1 VPYYITDKSADC
13 PSWAVVKEDGELIAC
28 HASKESAIDQAL
40 AISLAEETEFVGERA
55 AVGQLKVGD
64 YVSWDLTNPKI
75 MAEVVM
81 IEGELA
87 GLEVYEL
94 EDDVYHST
102 DRLMIMNVF
111 KLIRVPRPEKISEEV
126 EMEEDYSEEDRE
138 EGTPAIILDVDN
150 TIIRG
155 GQINQQ
161 LVDYLDT
168 FDDTEMIII
177 TARLES
183 ERAET
188 EAELEGFD
196 YDQLLM
202 KPSADLNST
211 EFKRRTA
218 SELMNTYNLMIAID
232 DNNDILRAYRG
243 LGITAIHP
251 NEIPS
256 VPEEDRAEPDALEVG
271 DSVSWNSSG
280 GRARGVIERIER
292 NGRINVPDSDF
303 TITGTEDDPAALIR
317 VYRAGEEGLEPTD
330 TLVGHKFSTL
340 TKIEDL
346 DETRDVNLTPPAY
359 MRAAA
364 RRGLEYYREGKG
376 GDGLV
381 DRTIREARAMAEGN
395 VTADKWVRIRAWI
408 ARHLVDLDAPDA
420 NPSSD
425 NYPSAGVVAHLL
437 WGSGPSKSSARRTLK
452 YAEGVVARLEEENR
466 ASISQESEQMAKIEK
481 RTNEVQFE
489 LRAVEGGDGMTFTG
503 YAAVFNSPS
512 EPLPFIERIAP
523 GAFKRSLRARNDI
536 KLLWN
541 HDTGSVL
548 GSTRAGTLKLE
559 EDNYGLRVTA
569 VLPETTLG
577 KDVRTLVQRG
587 DVNAMSFGFSVPA
600 NGDSWNTEGT
610 ERTLRS
616 VRIHEVS
623 IVAFPAYSQTAGTAS
638 VRSFD
643 AVATRAEVD
652 ADQLADAM
660 LTIEDGKDLSKEQ
673 SELLTKVIQR
683 LTPQDDA
690 NGESEELT
698 ALELKKMKLEL
709 LMKRL

>member
-1 VPYYITDKSADC
+1 MPYYITDKSADC

-28 HASKESAIDQAL
+28 HDTKESAIDQAI
-40 AISLAEETEFVGERA
+40 AISIAEETEFVGERA
-55 AVGQLKVGD
+55 AVGELKVGD
-64 YVSWDLTNPKI
+64 WVSWNVRNPNVL
-75 MAEVVM
+75 AQVVM

-94 EDDVYHST
+94 EDEVFHST
-102 DRLMIMNVF
+102 SRLMIMNVF
-111 KLIRVPRPEKISEEV
+111 KLTRIQKPERISAEV
-126 EMEEDYSEEDRE
+126 EDVEDEEETQGNLPDNYR
-138 EGTPAIILDVDN
+138 PALSPD
-150 TIIRG
+150 
-155 GQINQQ
+155 
-161 LVDYLDT
+161 
-168 FDDTEMIII
+168 
-177 TARLES
+177 
-183 ERAET
+183 
-188 EAELEGFD
+188 
-196 YDQLLM
+196 
-202 KPSADLNST
+202 
-211 EFKRRTA
+211 
-218 SELMNTYNLMIAID
+218 
-232 DNNDILRAYRG
+232 
-243 LGITAIHP
+243 
-251 NEIPS
+251 
-256 VPEEDRAEPDALEVG
+256 VPE
-271 DSVSWNSSG
+271 
-280 GRARGVIERIER
+280 GRACG
-292 NGRINVPDSDF
+292 NCF
-303 TITGTEDDPAALIR
+303 
-317 VYRAGEEGLEPTD
+317 
-330 TLVGHKFSTL
+330 FF
-340 TKIEDL
+340 
-346 DETRDVNLTPPAY
+346 DETRINEDGDKAWCERWDAFVDGGNYCNAWQASDEVSEERQVNLEPPAY

-364 RRGLEYYREGKG
+364 RRGLEYYAEGKG

-381 DRTIREARAMAEGN
+381 DRTIREARAMAAGN

-408 ARHLVDLDAPDA
+408 ARHLGDLDSPDA

-437 WGSGPSKSSARRTLK
+437 WGSGPSKASARRALK

-481 RTNEVQFE
+481 RTNEVKFE
-489 LRAVEGGDGMTFTG
+489 LRAVENGDGMTFTG

-523 GAFKRSLRARNDI
+523 GAFKRSLKARNDI

-569 VLPETTLG
+569 VLPDTSLG
-577 KDVRTLVQRG
+577 RDVRTLVQRG

-600 NGDSWNTEGT
+600 NGDTWNAEGT

-623 IVAFPAYSQTAGTAS
+623 IVAFPAYQQTAGTAS

-652 ADQLADAM
+652 ADALADAM
-660 LTIEDGKDLSKEQ
+660 LAIEDGKDLSLEQ

-683 LTPQDDA
+683 LTPQEEA
-690 NGESEELT
+690 EAEEQSEDLT
-698 ALELKKMKLEL
+698 ALELKKKKFEL

>member
-1 VPYYITDKSADC
+1 MPYYITQESESC
-13 PSWAVVKEDGELIAC
+13 PAWAVEKEDGELVAC
-28 HASKESAIDQAL
+28 HDSKDSAIAQAI
-40 AISLAEETEFVGERA
+40 AISLSEDTEFVGERA
-55 AVGQLKVGD
+55 AVGQLQVGD
-64 YVSWDLTNPKI
+64 WVSWNERNPKVL
-75 MAEVVM
+75 AQVVM

-94 EDDVYHST
+94 EDEVYHST
-102 DRLMIMNVF
+102 NRLMIMNVF
-111 KLIRVPRPEKISEEV
+111 KLTRIQMPERISAEV
-126 EMEEDYSEEDRE
+126 EDAEEQDLEEE
-138 EGTPAIILDVDN
+138 TEGNLPDNYRPALAPDVPEGRACGNCIFFDETRLN
-150 TIIRG
+150 EDGDKAWCERWDAFVDG
-155 GQINQQ
+155 GNYCNAWEPADQ
-161 LVDYLDT
+161 
-168 FDDTEMIII
+168 
-177 TARLES
+177 
-183 ERAET
+183 ET
-188 EAELEGFD
+188 EA
-196 YDQLLM
+196 
-202 KPSADLNST
+202 
-211 EFKRRTA
+211 
-218 SELMNTYNLMIAID
+218 
-232 DNNDILRAYRG
+232 
-243 LGITAIHP
+243 
-251 NEIPS
+251 
-256 VPEEDRAEPDALEVG
+256 
-271 DSVSWNSSG
+271 
-280 GRARGVIERIER
+280 
-292 NGRINVPDSDF
+292 
-303 TITGTEDDPAALIR
+303 
-317 VYRAGEEGLEPTD
+317 
-330 TLVGHKFSTL
+330 
-340 TKIEDL
+340 
-346 DETRDVNLTPPAY
+346 RDVNLTPPAY

-364 RRGLEYYREGKG
+364 RRGLEYYAEGLA

-381 DRTIREARAMAEGN
+381 DRTVREARAMAEGN
-395 VTADKWVRIRAWI
+395 VTADKWVRIAAWI
-408 ARHLVDLDAPDA
+408 ARHLGDLDSPDA
-420 NPSSD
+420 NPSSE

-437 WGSGPSKSSARRTLK
+437 WGSGPSKSSARRAMN

-489 LRAVEGGDGMTFTG
+489 LRAVENGDGMTFTG

-523 GAFKRSLRARNDI
+523 GAFKRSLKARNDI

-587 DVNAMSFGFSVPA
+587 DVSAMSFGFSVPA
-600 NGDSWNTEGT
+600 NGDTWNAEGT
-610 ERTLRS
+610 ERTLKS

-643 AVATRAEVD
+643 GVAKRAEVD

-660 LTIEDGKDLSKEQ
+660 LAIEDGKDLSLEQ

-683 LTPQDDA
+683 LTPQEEA
-690 NGESEELT
+690 EAQENSEDLT
-698 ALELKKMKLEL
+698 ALELKKKKFEL

>member
-1 VPYYITDKSADC
+1 VPYYITDKSESC
-13 PSWAVVKEDGELIAC
+13 PAWSVIKEDGEVIAC
-28 HASKESAIDQAL
+28 HDTKESAIDQAI

-55 AVGQLKVGD
+55 AVGQLQVGD
-64 YVSWDLTNPKI
+64 WVSWNERNPNVL
-75 MAEVVM
+75 AQVVM

-94 EDDVYHST
+94 EDETYHST
-102 DRLMIMNVF
+102 NRLMIMNVF
-111 KLIRVPRPEKISEEV
+111 KLTRIQMPERISAEV
-126 EMEEDYSEEDRE
+126 EEAKDEEDEGEQNLPDNYRPALAPDVPEGRACGNCFFFNEERLNEDGDKAWCE
-138 EGTPAIILDVDN
+138 KWAAFVDGSNYCNAWEPAE
-150 TIIRG
+150 
-155 GQINQQ
+155 Q
-161 LVDYLDT
+161 
-168 FDDTEMIII
+168 
-177 TARLES
+177 
-183 ERAET
+183 ET
-188 EAELEGFD
+188 EA
-196 YDQLLM
+196 
-202 KPSADLNST
+202 
-211 EFKRRTA
+211 
-218 SELMNTYNLMIAID
+218 
-232 DNNDILRAYRG
+232 
-243 LGITAIHP
+243 
-251 NEIPS
+251 
-256 VPEEDRAEPDALEVG
+256 
-271 DSVSWNSSG
+271 
-280 GRARGVIERIER
+280 
-292 NGRINVPDSDF
+292 
-303 TITGTEDDPAALIR
+303 
-317 VYRAGEEGLEPTD
+317 
-330 TLVGHKFSTL
+330 
-340 TKIEDL
+340 
-346 DETRDVNLTPPAY
+346 RDVNLTPPAY

-364 RRGLEYYREGKG
+364 RRGLEYYAEGLA

-381 DRTIREARAMAEGN
+381 DRTVREARAMAEGN
-395 VTADKWVRIRAWI
+395 VTADKWVRIAAWI
-408 ARHLVDLDAPDA
+408 ARHLGDLDSPDA
-420 NPSSD
+420 NPSSE

-437 WGSGPSKSSARRTLK
+437 WGSGPSKASARRAMN
-452 YAEGVVARLEEENR
+452 YADGVVARLEEENR
-466 ASISQESEQMAKIEK
+466 ASVSQESEQMAKIEK

-489 LRAVEGGDGMTFTG
+489 LRAVENGDGMTFTG

-523 GAFKRSLRARNDI
+523 GAFKRSLKARNDI

-587 DVNAMSFGFSVPA
+587 DVSAMSFGFSVPA

-623 IVAFPAYSQTAGTAS
+623 IVAFPAYQQTAGTAA

-643 AVATRAEVD
+643 GVAKRAEVD

-660 LTIEDGKDLSKEQ
+660 LAIEDGKDLSLEQ

-683 LTPQDDA
+683 LTPQEEAVEED
-690 NGESEELT
+690 NSEELT

>member
-1 VPYYITDKSADC
+1 VPYYITDQSADC
-13 PSWAVVKEDGELIAC
+13 PSAWAVVKEDGELIAC
-28 HASKESAIDQAL
+28 HDTKESAIDQAI
-40 AISLAEETEFVGERA
+40 AISLAEDTEFVGERA
-55 AVGQLKVGD
+55 AVGQLQVGD
-64 YVSWDLTNPKI
+64 WVSWNERNPNVL
-75 MAEVVM
+75 AQVVM

-94 EDDVYHST
+94 EDETYHST
-102 DRLMIMNVF
+102 NRLMIMNVF
-111 KLIRVPRPEKISEEV
+111 KLTRIQMPERISAEV
-126 EMEEDYSEEDRE
+126 EEAKDEEDEGEQNLPENYRPALAPDVPEGRACGNCFFFNEERLNEDGDKAWCE
-138 EGTPAIILDVDN
+138 KWDAFVDGGNYCNAWEPAE
-150 TIIRG
+150 
-155 GQINQQ
+155 Q
-161 LVDYLDT
+161 
-168 FDDTEMIII
+168 
-177 TARLES
+177 
-183 ERAET
+183 ET
-188 EAELEGFD
+188 EA
-196 YDQLLM
+196 
-202 KPSADLNST
+202 
-211 EFKRRTA
+211 
-218 SELMNTYNLMIAID
+218 
-232 DNNDILRAYRG
+232 
-243 LGITAIHP
+243 
-251 NEIPS
+251 
-256 VPEEDRAEPDALEVG
+256 
-271 DSVSWNSSG
+271 
-280 GRARGVIERIER
+280 
-292 NGRINVPDSDF
+292 
-303 TITGTEDDPAALIR
+303 
-317 VYRAGEEGLEPTD
+317 
-330 TLVGHKFSTL
+330 
-340 TKIEDL
+340 
-346 DETRDVNLTPPAY
+346 RDVNLTPPAY

-364 RRGLEYYREGKG
+364 RRGLEYYAEGLA

-381 DRTIREARAMAEGN
+381 DRTVREARAMAEGN
-395 VTADKWVRIRAWI
+395 VTADKWVRIAAWI
-408 ARHLVDLDAPDA
+408 ARHLGDLDSPDA
-420 NPSSD
+420 NPSSE

-437 WGSGPSKSSARRTLK
+437 WGSGPSKASARRAMN
-452 YAEGVVARLEEENR
+452 YADGVVARLEEENR
-466 ASISQESEQMAKIEK
+466 ASISQESERMAKIEK
-481 RTNEVQFE
+481 RTNEVKFE

-523 GAFKRSLRARNDI
+523 GAFKRSLKARNDI

-587 DVNAMSFGFSVPA
+587 DVSAMSFGFSVPA

-623 IVAFPAYSQTAGTAS
+623 IVAFPAYQQTAGTAA

-643 AVATRAEVD
+643 GVAKRAEVD

-660 LTIEDGKDLSKEQ
+660 LAIEDGKDLSLEQ

-683 LTPQDDA
+683 LTPQEEAVEED
-690 NGESEELT
+690 NLEELT

>member
-1 VPYYITDKSADC
+1 VPYYITDKSEDC
-13 PSWAVVKEDGELIAC
+13 PSWSVIKDNGDLIAC
-28 HASKESAIDQAL
+28 HDTKESAIEQAI
-40 AISLAEETEFVGERA
+40 AISLAEDTEFVGERA

-64 YVSWDLTNPKI
+64 WVSWNERNPNVL
-75 MAEVVM
+75 AQVVM

-94 EDDVYHST
+94 EDEAYHST
-102 DRLMIMNVF
+102 DRLIIMNVF
-111 KLIRVPRPEKISEEV
+111 KLQRVQAPERVSMELDE
-126 EMEEDYSEEDRE
+126 EEDLAEDPEENSEG
-138 EGTPAIILDVDN
+138 EGVIILDVDN

-155 GQINQQ
+155 GEINQR
-161 LVDYLDT
+161 LVDYLNT
-168 FDDTEMIII
+168 FDDTELVII

-183 ERAET
+183 DRAKT
-188 EAELEGFD
+188 EADLEGFD
-196 YDQLLM
+196 YDQLIM
-202 KPSADLNST
+202 KPSADLNSA

-218 SELMNTYNLMIAID
+218 SELMNSYNVMIAID
-232 DNNDILRAYRG
+232 DNNDVLRAYRT

-251 NEIPS
+251 NEIPDT
-256 VPEEDRAEPDALEVG
+256 PTETEEIRAVD
-271 DSVSWNSSG
+271 
-280 GRARGVIERIER
+280 
-292 NGRINVPDSDF
+292 
-303 TITGTEDDPAALIR
+303 
-317 VYRAGEEGLEPTD
+317 
-330 TLVGHKFSTL
+330 
-340 TKIEDL
+340 
-346 DETRDVNLTPPAY
+346 LTPPAY

-364 RRGLEYYREGKG
+364 RRGLEYYAEGLA

-381 DRTIREARAMAEGN
+381 DRTVREARAMAAGN

-408 ARHLVDLDAPDA
+408 ARHLVDLDSPDA
-420 NPSSD
+420 NPSSK

-437 WGSGPSKSSARRTLK
+437 WGSGPSKASARRAMN

-466 ASISQESEQMAKIEK
+466 ASVSQESEQMAKIEK

-489 LRAVEGGDGMTFTG
+489 LRAVENGDGMTFTG

-523 GAFKRSLRARNDI
+523 GAFKRSLKARNDI

-569 VLPETTLG
+569 MLPETTLG

-587 DVNAMSFGFSVPA
+587 DVSAMSFGFSVPA
-600 NGDSWNTEGT
+600 NGDTWNSEGT

-623 IVAFPAYSQTAGTAS
+623 IVAFPAYQQTAGTAA
-638 VRSFD
+638 VRSYD

-660 LTIEDGKDLSKEQ
+660 LAIEDGKDLSLEQ
-673 SELLTKVIQR
+673 SELLTTVIQR
-683 LTPQDDA
+683 LTPQAEGEDNSDD
-690 NGESEELT
+690 LT
-698 ALELKKMKLEL
+698 LLELKKKKIEL

>member
-1 VPYYITDKSADC
+1 MPYYITDKSADC
-13 PSWAVVKEDGELIAC
+13 PNWAVVKEDGELIAC
-28 HASKESAIDQAL
+28 HDTKESAIDQAL

-102 DRLMIMNVF
+102 DRLMIMNIF
-111 KLIRVPRPEKISEEV
+111 RLQRVPRPEKISEKV

-183 ERAET
+183 ERAQT
-188 EAELEGFD
+188 EVDLEGFD

-202 KPSADLNST
+202 KPSADLNSR

-218 SELMNTYNLMIAID
+218 SELMDSYNLMIAID
-232 DNNDILRAYRG
+232 DNNDILRAYRS

-256 VPEEDRAEPDALEVG
+256 VPEDEERA
-271 DSVSWNSSG
+271 
-280 GRARGVIERIER
+280 
-292 NGRINVPDSDF
+292 
-303 TITGTEDDPAALIR
+303 
-317 VYRAGEEGLEPTD
+317 
-330 TLVGHKFSTL
+330 
-340 TKIEDL
+340 
-346 DETRDVNLTPPAY
+346 VNLTAPAY

-381 DRTIREARAMAEGN
+381 DKTIREARAMAEGN

-408 ARHLVDLDAPDA
+408 ARHLGDLDSPNA
-420 NPSSD
+420 NPISPS
-425 NYPSAGVVAHLL
+425 YPSAGVVAHLL
-437 WGSGPSKSSARRTLK
+437 WGSGPSKASARRTLK
-452 YAEGVVARLEEENR
+452 YAESVVARLEEENR

-569 VLPETTLG
+569 VLPETSLG

-600 NGDSWNTEGT
+600 NGDSWNTDGT

-623 IVAFPAYSQTAGTAS
+623 IVAFPAYTSTAGTAS

-643 AVATRAEVD
+643 GVAKRAEVD

-683 LTPQDDA
+683 LTPQEEA
-690 NGESEELT
+690 MEEENSEELT

>member
-1 VPYYITDKSADC
+1 MPYYITDKSEDC
-13 PSWAVVKEDGELIAC
+13 PSWSVIKEDGELIAC
-28 HASKESAIDQAL
+28 HDTKESAIEQAI
-40 AISLAEETEFVGERA
+40 AISLAEEAEFVGERA

-64 YVSWDLTNPKI
+64 WVSWNERNPNVL
-75 MAEVVM
+75 AQVVM

-94 EDDVYHST
+94 ESEVYHST

-111 KLIRVPRPEKISEEV
+111 KLQRVQAPDRVSMELDY
-126 EMEEDYSEEDRE
+126 EEDLTEDPEENRDG
-138 EGTPAIILDVDN
+138 EGVIILDVDN

-155 GQINQQ
+155 GQINQR

-168 FDDTEMIII
+168 FDNTELVII

-183 ERAET
+183 ERAQT
-188 EAELEGFD
+188 EADLEGFD
-196 YDQLLM
+196 YDQLIM

-218 SELMNTYNLMIAID
+218 SELMNTYNVMIAID
-232 DNNDILRAYRG
+232 DNNEILRAYRT

-251 NEIPS
+251 NEIP
-256 VPEEDRAEPDALEVG
+256 D
-271 DSVSWNSSG
+271 
-280 GRARGVIERIER
+280 
-292 NGRINVPDSDF
+292 
-303 TITGTEDDPAALIR
+303 TPA
-317 VYRAGEEGLEPTD
+317 
-330 TLVGHKFSTL
+330 
-340 TKIEDL
+340 L
-346 DETRDVNLTPPAY
+346 DEEIRAVDLTPPAY

-364 RRGLEYYREGKG
+364 RRGLEYYAEGLA

-381 DRTIREARAMAEGN
+381 DRTVREARAMAAGN

-408 ARHLVDLDAPDA
+408 ARHLVDLDSPDA
-420 NPSSD
+420 NPSSE

-437 WGSGPSKSSARRTLK
+437 WGSGPSKSSARRALN

-466 ASISQESEQMAKIEK
+466 ASVSQESEQMAKIEK

-489 LRAVEGGDGMTFTG
+489 LRAVENGDGMTFTG

-523 GAFKRSLRARNDI
+523 GAFKRSLKARNDI

-569 VLPETTLG
+569 MLPETTLG

-587 DVNAMSFGFSVPA
+587 DVSAMSFGFSVPA
-600 NGDSWNTEGT
+600 NGDTWNSEGT

-623 IVAFPAYSQTAGTAS
+623 IVAFPAYQQTAGTAA
-638 VRSFD
+638 VRSYD

-652 ADQLADAM
+652 ADSLADAM
-660 LTIEDGKDLSKEQ
+660 LAVEDGKDLSLEQ

-683 LTPQDDA
+683 LTPTVETEEPTPDD
-690 NGESEELT
+690 LT
-698 ALELKKMKLEL
+698 LLELKKKKIEL

>member
-1 VPYYITDKSADC
+1 VPYYITDKSTDC
-13 PSWAVVKEDGELIAC
+13 PAWAVVKEDGELIAC
-28 HASKESAIDQAL
+28 HDTKESAIEQAL

-102 DRLMIMNVF
+102 DRLMIMNIF
-111 KLIRVPRPEKISEEV
+111 RLQRVPRPEKISEEV

-168 FDDTEMIII
+168 FDDTEIIII

-183 ERAET
+183 ERAQT
-188 EAELEGFD
+188 EADLGGFD

-202 KPSADLNST
+202 KPSADLSST
-211 EFKRRTA
+211 EFKRATA
-218 SELMNTYNLMIAID
+218 SELLNSYNLMIAID
-232 DNNDILRAYRG
+232 DNNEILRAYRG

-256 VPEEDRAEPDALEVG
+256 VPEDE
-271 DSVSWNSSG
+271 
-280 GRARGVIERIER
+280 ERQ
-292 NGRINVPDSDF
+292 
-303 TITGTEDDPAALIR
+303 
-317 VYRAGEEGLEPTD
+317 
-330 TLVGHKFSTL
+330 
-340 TKIEDL
+340 
-346 DETRDVNLTPPAY
+346 VNLTAPAY

-408 ARHLVDLDAPDA
+408 ARHLVDLDSPDA
-420 NPSSD
+420 NPSSPS
-425 NYPSAGVVAHLL
+425 YPSAGVVAHLL

-523 GAFKRSLRARNDI
+523 GAFKRSLKARNDI

-559 EDNYGLRVTA
+559 EDSHGLRVTA

-600 NGDSWNTEGT
+600 NGDTWNTDGT

-683 LTPQDDA
+683 LTPQDESQTEE
-690 NGESEELT
+690 NSEELT

>member
-1 VPYYITDKSADC
+1 MPYYITDKSEDC
-13 PSWAVVKEDGELIAC
+13 PAWSVIKESGEVLAC
-28 HASKESAIDQAL
+28 HDTKESAIDQAI
-40 AISLAEETEFVGERA
+40 AVSLAEETEFVGERA
-55 AVGQLKVGD
+55 AVGQLMIGD
-64 YVSWDLTNPKI
+64 YVSWDVNNAKI
-75 MAEVVM
+75 LAEVVM
-81 IEGELA
+81 VDGQLA
-87 GLEVYEL
+87 VVEVYEL
-94 EDDVYHST
+94 EDSVYHST

-111 KLIRVPRPEKISEEV
+111 KLVRVPRPELISEEV
-126 EMEEDYSEEDRE
+126 EDEEEDSQENLEED
-138 EGTPAIILDVDN
+138 
-150 TIIRG
+150 
-155 GQINQQ
+155 
-161 LVDYLDT
+161 
-168 FDDTEMIII
+168 
-177 TARLES
+177 
-183 ERAET
+183 
-188 EAELEGFD
+188 
-196 YDQLLM
+196 
-202 KPSADLNST
+202 
-211 EFKRRTA
+211 
-218 SELMNTYNLMIAID
+218 NL
-232 DNNDILRAYRG
+232 
-243 LGITAIHP
+243 
-251 NEIPS
+251 
-256 VPEEDRAEPDALEVG
+256 EEDRAEPDSLEVG

-292 NGRINVPDSDF
+292 DGTINVPDSDF

-317 VYRAGEEGLEPTD
+317 VYRPGSDNLEPTD
-330 TLVGHKFSTL
+330 TLVAHKFSTL

-346 DETRDVNLTPPAY
+346 DETREVNLTAPAY

-395 VTADKWVRIRAWI
+395 VTADKWVRIAAWI
-408 ARHLVDLDAPDA
+408 ARHLGDLDSPDA
-420 NPSSD
+420 NPSSP

-437 WGSGPSKSSARRTLK
+437 WGSGPSKSSANRTMK
-452 YAEGVVARLEEENR
+452 YAEGVVSRLEEENR

-489 LRAVEGGDGMTFTG
+489 LRAVENGDGMTFTG

-523 GAFKRSLRARNDI
+523 GAFKRSLKARNDI

-559 EDNYGLRVTA
+559 EDAHGLRVTA
-569 VLPETTLG
+569 MLPETSLG

-623 IVAFPAYSQTAGTAS
+623 IVAFPAYSQTAGTAT

-643 AVATRAEVD
+643 GVAKRAEVD

-660 LTIEDGKDLSKEQ
+660 LAIEDGKDLSLEQ
-673 SELLTKVIQR
+673 SELLSKVIQR
-683 LTPQDDA
+683 LTPQEEVED
-690 NGESEELT
+690 NSEDLT
-698 ALELKKMKLEL
+698 ALELKKKKFEL

>member
-1 VPYYITDKSADC
+1 MPYYITDKSEEC
-13 PSWAVVKEDGELIAC
+13 PSWAVVKESGELIAC
-28 HASKESAIDQAL
+28 HDSKESAIDQAI
-40 AISLAEETEFVGERA
+40 AISLSEETEFIGERA
-55 AVGQLKVGD
+55 AVGQLQVGD
-64 YVSWDLTNPKI
+64 WVSWNERNPKVL
-75 MAEVVM
+75 AQVVM

-94 EDDVYHST
+94 EDGVYHST
-102 DRLMIMNVF
+102 DRLMIMNVL
-111 KLIRVPRPEKISEEV
+111 KLIRIPRPEMISAEV
-126 EMEEDYSEEDRE
+126 EDAEEQDLEEQDLE
-138 EGTPAIILDVDN
+138 EETKDN
-150 TIIRG
+150 LPDNYR
-155 GQINQQ
+155 
-161 LVDYLDT
+161 
-168 FDDTEMIII
+168 
-177 TARLES
+177 
-183 ERAET
+183 
-188 EAELEGFD
+188 
-196 YDQLLM
+196 
-202 KPSADLNST
+202 PSLSPD
-211 EFKRRTA
+211 
-218 SELMNTYNLMIAID
+218 
-232 DNNDILRAYRG
+232 
-243 LGITAIHP
+243 
-251 NEIPS
+251 
-256 VPEEDRAEPDALEVG
+256 VPE
-271 DSVSWNSSG
+271 
-280 GRARGVIERIER
+280 GRACG
-292 NGRINVPDSDF
+292 NCF
-303 TITGTEDDPAALIR
+303 
-317 VYRAGEEGLEPTD
+317 
-330 TLVGHKFSTL
+330 FF
-340 TKIEDL
+340 
-346 DETRDVNLTPPAY
+346 DETRLNEDGDEAWCQKWGAFVEGDNYCDAWQANEEARDVNLTPPAY

-364 RRGLEYYREGKG
+364 RRGLEYYREGLG

-420 NPSSD
+420 NPTSE

-437 WGSGPSKSSARRTLK
+437 WGSGPSKASARRALK

-489 LRAVEGGDGMTFTG
+489 LRAVENGDGMTFTG

-523 GAFKRSLRARNDI
+523 GAFKRSLKARNDI

-569 VLPETTLG
+569 MLPETTLG

-623 IVAFPAYSQTAGTAS
+623 IVAFPAYTSTAGTAT

-643 AVATRAEVD
+643 GVAKRAEVD

-660 LTIEDGKDLSKEQ
+660 LAIEDGKDLSLEQ
-673 SELLTKVIQR
+673 SELLTQVIQR
-683 LTPQDDA
+683 LTPQEEDSVTD
-690 NGESEELT
+690 ELT
-698 ALELKKMKLEL
+698 ALELKKKKLEL